1 MAGLSL
7 NVGGFGSSSA
17 AFPGTRGTN
26 AGASP
31 QGPQTAAA
39 AGFGTSVGGGGLDAR
54 TTGVLSVGTL
64 ALALLVYIWW
74 SLPR

>member
-1 MAGLSL
+1 MGLTL
-7 NVGGFGSSSA
+7 DMGMGA

-31 QGPQTAAA
+31 QGPSTAAA
-39 AGFGTSVGGGGLDAR
+39 AGFGTAGGESGRMDAK
-54 TTGVLSVGTL
+54 TTGVLSVGTF
-64 ALALLVYIWW
+64 ALAALIYIWW

>member
-1 MAGLSL
+1 MGLSL
-7 NVGGFGSSSA
+7 DMGMGA

-31 QGPQTAAA
+31 QGPSTAAA
-39 AGFGTSVGGGGLDAR
+39 AGFGTSVGESGRLDGK
-54 TTGVLSVGTL
+54 TTGVLSVGTF
-64 ALALLVYIWW
+64 ALAALIYIWW